1 MDDKADTKLA
11 MYQEPITMKITIV
24 NTKQIAEEDSFKII
38 TLSKATRERTIK
50 N

>member
-38 TLSKATRERTIK
+38 TLSKATRE
-50 N
+50 